1 MKEEGRR
8 KKDEG
13 RGKKEEGRG
22 TRAIKQYGLLKV
34 VIARNEAIAV
44 FIFYT
49 FYRQE
54 IYWFVVNTFCLDT
67 S

>member
-1 MKEEGRR
+1 MR
-8 KKDEG
+8 
-13 RGKKEEGRG
+13 EEGRG

-54 IYWFVVNTFCLDT
+54 IYWFVVKTFSPDALYNN
-67 S
+67 SIPPSPP